1 VKVLK
6 TTRRNEDTLVEQVY
20 QTLRNEIIT
29 GRISGGSRL
38 VESAL
43 AEEMKV
49 SRTPVREALHRL
61 AVEGFLY
68 SIPRA
73 GYIVEEMSDYD
84 IVDLFTIRLEIELL
98 AAKLAYEKITPVELE
113 RMELNLKMTDE
124 KVGSGHTEGLTEL
137 DVAFHNIIYKSTR
150 SKTMVHICQS
160 LSDHSLKYRISLI
173 HIPEFARK
181 TRDGHYEIFRAFVA
195 RDFPRV
201 EEAIKNH
208 LQLAKEDIL
217 KIIERNRD
225 EAFFSSAESL

>member
-1 VKVLK
+1 MKVLK
-6 TTRRNEDTLVEQVY
+6 ARRRNEDTLVEQVY

-113 RMELNLKMTDE
+113 RMELNLKMTYE

>member
-1 VKVLK
+1 MKVLK

>member
-1 VKVLK
+1 MKVLK
-6 TTRRNEDTLVEQVY
+6 ATRRNEDTLVEQVY
-20 QTLRNEIIT
+20 QTLRNKIIT
-29 GRISGGSRL
+29 GKIAGGTRL

-43 AEEMKV
+43 AGEMKV

-84 IVDLFTIRLEIELL
+84 IQDLFTIRLEIELL
-98 AAKLAYEKITPVELE
+98 AARLAFEKMTPVELE

-124 KVGSGHTEGLTEL
+124 KVDSGHAEGLTEL
-137 DVAFHNIIYKSTR
+137 DVDFHGIIYRATR

-173 HIPEFARK
+173 HILEFAAK

-195 RDFPRV
+195 KDFPRL
-201 EEAIKNH
+201 EKAIKGH
-208 LQLAKEDIL
+208 LELAKEDIL
-217 KIIERNRD
+217 KMIERTRD
-225 EAFFSSAESL
+225 EAFFSASGI

>member
-1 VKVLK
+1 MKVLK
-6 TTRRNEDTLVEQVY
+6 ATRRNEGTLVEQVY
-20 QTLRNEIIT
+20 KSLRNEIIT
-29 GRISGGSRL
+29 GRIPGGSRL

-84 IVDLFTIRLEIELL
+84 IEDLFTIRLEIELL
-98 AAKLAYEKITPVELE
+98 AARLAFEKITPVELE
-113 RMELNLKMTDE
+113 RMELNLKLTDE
-124 KVGSGHTEGLTEL
+124 KVESGHTEGLTEL
-137 DVAFHNIIYKSTR
+137 DVAFHNIIYKASR

-181 TRDGHYEIFRAFVA
+181 TRDGHYEIFNAFVA
-195 RDFPRV
+195 KDFPRL
-201 EEAIKNH
+201 EQAIKGH
-208 LQLAKEDIL
+208 LKLAKEDIL
-217 KIIERNRD
+217 KMIERTRA
-225 EAFFSSAESL
+225 EAFFSSAEGL

>member
-1 VKVLK
+1 M
-6 TTRRNEDTLVEQVY
+6 
-20 QTLRNEIIT
+20 
-29 GRISGGSRL
+29 GSISGGSRL

-124 KVGSGHTEGLTEL
+124 KVESGHTEGLTEL
-137 DVAFHNIIYKSTR
+137 DVAFHNIIYKATR

>member
-1 VKVLK
+1 MKVLK
-6 TTRRNEDTLVEQVY
+6 ATRRNEDTLVEQVY
-20 QTLRNEIIT
+20 KTLRNKIIT
-29 GRISGGSRL
+29 GKIAGGSRL

-84 IVDLFTIRLEIELL
+84 IEDLFTIRVEIELL
-98 AAKLAYEKITPVELE
+98 AARLAFEKITPVELE

-124 KVGSGHTEGLTEL
+124 KVDSGHTVGLTDL
-137 DVAFHNIIYKSTR
+137 DVAFHNIIYKATR

-181 TRDGHYEIFRAFVA
+181 TRDGHYEIFRSFVDK
-195 RDFPRV
+195 DFPRL
-201 EEAIKNH
+201 EKAIKNH

-217 KIIERNRD
+217 KMIERTRN
-225 EAFFSSAESL
+225 EAFFTSSEEV

>member
-1 VKVLK
+1 MKVLK

-124 KVGSGHTEGLTEL
+124 KVESGHTEGLTEL
-137 DVAFHNIIYKSTR
+137 DVAFHNIIYKATR